1 MNGVT
6 TALLSRT
13 RT

>member
-6 TALLSRT
+6 TALLSQALF
-13 RT
+13 